1 MPELPEVETIK
12 RIVCPQLAGRT
23 IETTEVRN
31 AQVIAYP
38 ESKCFSKALSGQI
51 ISNMSRRGKFLTI
64 QLENG
69 DKLSLHLRMT
79 GQLTVVPESEPVEK
93 HTHLIFHLSG
103 GSQLR
108 YIDTH
113 RFGRFWLL
121 RKGEADTVTGQNKLG
136 LEPTDPAITGEYL
149 KTLLGKRKKTVKE
162 MLLDQAVIAGI
173 GNIYSD
179 EILFAAKIYPGTACR
194 ILNEYDWAE
203 KMIANHDLGKKP
215 TETLSRVSKYYY
227 ENHYSKKEIRSLLDS
242 FMLQCDPSAS
252 LVHWSDMLDKVAK
265 NVSKFPLIR
274 LDGVDITGE
283 ELAKIETLEGK
294 QIRRLAFT
302 LLCVAKYWD
311 AASERNN
318 GWVNT
323 SDKEIMQMA
332 NINTSIKRQSLMFA
346 ELRDAGFI
354 RFSKKI
360 DNLNVQVQFIQAGET
375 AIHIQD
381 FRNLGYQYLKYY
393 GGAYFECENCGLTV
407 KAQSPAKGRPQ
418 KYCPSCAVEVKTR
431 QTVNAVMR
439 CRNAIKS

>member
-1 MPELPEVETIK
+1 MLELKNLYKTFNAGTVNEKRAIDGLDLTLEDGDFVTI
-12 RIVCPQLAGRT
+12 IGGNGAGKS
-23 IETTEVRN
+23 TTLN
-31 AQVIAYP
+31 
-38 ESKCFSKALSGQI
+38 L
-51 ISNMSRRGKFLTI
+51 
-64 QLENG
+64 
-69 DKLSLHLRMT
+69 
-79 GQLTVVPESEPVEK
+79 
-93 HTHLIFHLSG
+93 
-103 GSQLR
+103 
-108 YIDTH
+108 
-113 RFGRFWLL
+113 
-121 RKGEADTVTGQNKLG
+121 
-136 LEPTDPAITGEYL
+136 
-149 KTLLGKRKKTVKE
+149 
-162 MLLDQAVIAGI
+162 IAGVFPADQ
-173 GNIYSD
+173 GNI
-179 EILFAAKIYPGTACR
+179 I
-194 ILNEYDWAE
+194 
-203 KMIANHDLGKKP
+203 
-215 TETLSRVSKYYY
+215 
-227 ENHYSKKEIRSLLDS
+227 
-242 FMLQCDPSAS
+242 
-252 LVHWSDMLDKVAK
+252 
-265 NVSKFPLIR
+265 

-311 AASERNN
+311 AASDRNN

-439 CRNAIKS
+439 CRNALKS

>member
-1 MPELPEVETIK
+1 MS
-12 RIVCPQLAGRT
+12 IV
-23 IETTEVRN
+23 
-31 AQVIAYP
+31 
-38 ESKCFSKALSGQI
+38 
-51 ISNMSRRGKFLTI
+51 
-64 QLENG
+64 
-69 DKLSLHLRMT
+69 
-79 GQLTVVPESEPVEK
+79 
-93 HTHLIFHLSG
+93 
-103 GSQLR
+103 
-108 YIDTH
+108 
-113 RFGRFWLL
+113 
-121 RKGEADTVTGQNKLG
+121 
-136 LEPTDPAITGEYL
+136 
-149 KTLLGKRKKTVKE
+149 
-162 MLLDQAVIAGI
+162 
-173 GNIYSD
+173 
-179 EILFAAKIYPGTACR
+179 
-194 ILNEYDWAE
+194 LNEYDWAE

-215 TETLSRVSKYYY
+215 IETLSRVSKYYY
-227 ENHYSKKEIRSLLDS
+227 ENHYSKREIRSLLDS

-274 LDGVDITGE
+274 LDGVDITRE

-311 AASERNN
+311 AASDRNN

-360 DNLNVQVQFIQAGET
+360 DNLNV
-375 AIHIQD
+375 QD

-439 CRNAIKS
+439 CRNALKS